1 MMEMVKIKELSNDE
15 LKKYLK
21 AYEEL
26 IYKDPSYEEKIYLIK
41 EALAQRQ
48 LLKPKSKKSLFQF
61 LKRNN

>member
-1 MMEMVKIKELSNDE
+1 MVKIKELSNDE

-26 IYKDPSYEEKIYLIK
+26 IDKDSSYEEKIYLIK

-48 LLKPKSKKSLFQF
+48 LLQSKPKKSLSTLF
-61 LKRNN
+61 KRNK